1 MTAIPSTTVANLRD
15 LGGTP
20 LPGGRSIRDGLVLRS
35 GQLNRL
41 DLDADPVVAALG
53 LRTVIDFRT
62 DAERADHPDRIPA
75 GARMLVGDVLADK
88 LNSAEMPAA
97 VQLKDL
103 LSDPAVAEEHLGG
116 GRAQALFADTY
127 RSFVSSGSAHAAY
140 RMLLTEAADA
150 GSGPLLFHC
159 TAGKD
164 RTGWGAT
171 VILALLGADEDTLMA
186 EYLSVNP
193 AVKQAFAP
201 MIEGFTAAGGDPDIA
216 LALIGVFL
224 LPAGGAGRGR
234 DAVRLHGEVR
244 TGGARRRRRD
254 GRGAARPPGGLT
266 PRPPAGPAPHPGP
279 RPGTA
284 TAAGARTGDH
294 PTIRSFC

>member
-1 MTAIPSTTVANLRD
+1 MTATPSTTVANLRD

-20 LPGGRSIRDGLVLRS
+20 LSGGRTVRPGLLLRS
-35 GQLNRL
+35 GQLDRL

-62 DAERADHPDRIPA
+62 DAERADHPDRIPG
-75 GARMLVGDVLADK
+75 GARVLIGDVLADK
-88 LNSAEMPAA
+88 LNSARMPAA

-127 RSFVSSGSAHAAY
+127 RSFVNSGSAQAAY

-150 GSGPLLFHC
+150 DSGPLLFHC

-171 VILALLGADEDTLMA
+171 IVLALLGADDETLMA

-216 LALIGVFL
+216 LALIGVFPSYL
-224 LPAGGAGRGR
+224 RAALDEVETRYGSMEKY
-234 DAVRLHGEVR
+234 VREGLGVADETVEALR
-244 TGGARRRRRD
+244 AR
-254 GRGAARPPGGLT
+254 LVV
-266 PRPPAGPAPHPGP
+266 
-279 RPGTA
+279 
-284 TAAGARTGDH
+284 
-294 PTIRSFC
+294 